1 MVDLS
6 ILRPGDKVKVT
17 HENNSMF
24 DFVPAMGDMCGQT
37 LTISRVPPSDCRFKY
52 ADVEENGYSWPDY
65 CLEYIENVSLMN
77 LLNEC

>member
-6 ILRPGDKVKVT
+6 ILSPGDKVKVT

-24 DFVPAMGDMCGQT
+24 DIVPSMGDMCGQT
-37 LTISRVPPSDCRFKY
+37 LTISRVTPMSKF
-52 ADVEENGYSWPDY
+52 ADVEENGYTWPDY